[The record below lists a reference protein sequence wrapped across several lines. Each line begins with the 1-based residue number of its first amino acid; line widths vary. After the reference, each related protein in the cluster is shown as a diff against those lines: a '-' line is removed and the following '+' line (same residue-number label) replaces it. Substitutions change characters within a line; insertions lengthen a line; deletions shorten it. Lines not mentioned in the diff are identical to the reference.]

1 MCLMDT
7 DSADHHHDCA
17 FPRVFGMQLSHS
29 LVTIILP
36 HSLVQL
42 SYGWKLSDDME
53 LGRSLWFGGDHLDAS
68 FFYWTLL
75 MNTKLLHQNARHT
88 VEEIILHQ
96 QSTNQK
102 NHAQYSCTHFV
113 RPPP

>member
-1 MCLMDT
+1 
-7 DSADHHHDCA
+7 
-17 FPRVFGMQLSHS
+17 MQLSHG

-42 SYGWKLSDDME
+42 SYGWKLNDDME
-53 LGRSLWFGGDHLDAS
+53 LGRSLWFGGDHLDA

-75 MNTKLLHQNARHT
+75 MNTKLLHQNERHT

-96 QSTNQK
+96 QSMNQK
-102 NHAQYSCTHFV
+102 NHAQYSCTCTHFHEATSIAL
-113 RPPP
+113 